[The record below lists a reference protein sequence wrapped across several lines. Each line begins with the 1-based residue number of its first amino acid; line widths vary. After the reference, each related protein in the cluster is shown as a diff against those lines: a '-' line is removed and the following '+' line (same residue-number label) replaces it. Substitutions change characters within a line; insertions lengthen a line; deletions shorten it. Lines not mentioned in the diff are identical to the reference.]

1 MTGSWVGGAAGV
13 DARGQPA
20 PPARGPALDDPGDV
34 TLDARR
40 GPVGIVSLEANRF
53 ELWTWAR

>member
-1 MTGSWVGGAAGV
+1 MGGAAGV

-34 TLDARR
+34 TPDARR